1 MMEVVETCCKNQELI
16 IMKYDK
22 NDEDL
27 FLYGY
32 IKQYNAKEIIM
43 KCVNERGQY
52 DGYAAILMV
61 SDIWRVNYGGK
72 KTERIRL
79 LYESQ
84 KYAGR
89 DIQYK
94 NSRLLYDMLEFAK
107 ARELII
113 TVFTMDTEIEGY
125 VKKYDEKTIH
135 IKKIDEF
142 GLEEGCSVTDLDK
155 ILYLFADT
163 REGRNRDMLYRET
176 YNHKASNS
184 SKHKGMAKR
193 SEKSNVNE
201 LMHMINYCCSHNL
214 VTSIFDYDSD
224 QSEDGNWTGS
234 IDDFNNKEIMFRQCK
249 SEICC
254 LKKKENNTVDIF
266 IEICKKE

>member
-1 MMEVVETCCKNQELI
+1 MNTMGKIYVRGDIVMMEVVETCCKNQELI

-22 NDEDL
+22 IDEDL

-52 DGYAAILMV
+52 DGYAAILVV

-72 KTERIRL
+72 TTERIRL
-79 LYESQ
+79 LHEGQ

-89 DIQYK
+89 DMQYK
-94 NSRLLYDMLEFAK
+94 NLRLLYDMLEFAK

-142 GLEEGCSVTDLDK
+142 GSEEGCSVTDLNMQK
-155 ILYLFADT
+155 RINILLA
-163 REGRNRDMLYRET
+163 
-176 YNHKASNS
+176 
-184 SKHKGMAKR
+184 
-193 SEKSNVNE
+193 
-201 LMHMINYCCSHNL
+201 
-214 VTSIFDYDSD
+214 
-224 QSEDGNWTGS
+224 
-234 IDDFNNKEIMFRQCK
+234 
-249 SEICC
+249 
-254 LKKKENNTVDIF
+254 
-266 IEICKKE
+266 